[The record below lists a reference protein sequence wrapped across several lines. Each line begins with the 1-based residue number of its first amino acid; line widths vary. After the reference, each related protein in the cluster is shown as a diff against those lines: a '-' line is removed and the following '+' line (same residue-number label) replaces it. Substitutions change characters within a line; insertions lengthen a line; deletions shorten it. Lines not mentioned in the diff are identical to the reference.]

1 MYKELGLSEA
11 DGVLAAYNA
20 VCELVEETE
29 RLQAAC
35 AAKEA
40 ELAELRGQTAEL
52 FGARLEAEGM
62 GEEAVTAAK
71 AMWQSDPQSVA
82 MATLGCDFA
91 EAANP
96 YGCNQYG
103 HGFKEPHGA
112 AGGRGQK
119 TFDFFSETQKEV
131 NKDRRKAQRAYDS
144 ATKDT
149 EKALERVKE
158 TAEAVERF
166 ANSPDD
172 KTKSMDELIS
182 EADKLKEANKQAIK
196 DAKAARRRQLEA
208 AREAGKKVKPAFN
221 GNKNGNIDDE
231 LYDEFKD
238 VFDDD
243 DVKSSRTLEEL
254 LEEEDIVNAANP
266 YGCNQYGHEWRGK
279 HGEGWKPSGRGG
291 NEKRGE
297 TAEERTKRVVVGSI
311 KEAKQVLEELNK
323 TIGKPPYD
331 ISDPRARAKI
341 NLEHELTR
349 TQERDTEEAA
359 ERLKKVTEG
368 AQEALK
374 QGEKKEVS
382 LSDTEADDLV
392 GDLFEIAM
400 EEGGYEKLYDAP
412 KEKLKAV
419 IKKELMKSGSRDMF
433 GNYDTGEDGN
443 PAKYRWWRKNVKRI
457 VDSI

>member
-1 MYKELGLSEA
+1 MYKELNISEVE
-11 DGVLAAYNA
+11 GVWAAYLA
-20 VCELVEETE
+20 ICDLKEETE
-29 RLQAAC
+29 RLKAAC
-35 AAKEA
+35 AAREA
-40 ELAELRGQTAEL
+40 ELAGLRAQTAEL
-52 FGARLEAEGM
+52 FGTRLEAEGM
-62 GEEAVTAAK
+62 GDEAVTSAK
-71 AMWQSDPQSVA
+71 AMWQSDPQSAAQAV
-82 MATLGCDFA
+82 LGCDIA

-119 TFDFFSETQKEV
+119 TFDFFGETQKEV

-158 TAEAVERF
+158 TAEAVESF

-172 KTKSMDELIS
+172 KTKSMDDLIS

-221 GNKNGNIDDE
+221 GNKNGNIDDD

-254 LEEEDIVNAANP
+254 LEEEEIVKSSHYDGYEIDEEVDAANP
-266 YGCNQYGHEWRGK
+266 YGCNQYGHEWKGK

-291 NEKRGE
+291 EPSKEKDGAKEKKAE
-297 TAEERTKRVVVGSI
+297 TPS
-311 KEAKQVLEELNK
+311 KEK
-323 TIGKPPYD
+323 TVK
-331 ISDPRARAKI
+331 SS
-341 NLEHELTR
+341 
-349 TQERDTEEAA
+349 
-359 ERLKKVTEG
+359 
-368 AQEALK
+368 ALK
-374 QGEKKEVS
+374 N
-382 LSDTEADDLV
+382 
-392 GDLFEIAM
+392 I
-400 EEGGYEKLYDAP
+400 Y
-412 KEKLKAV
+412 
-419 IKKELMKSGSRDMF
+419 
-433 GNYDTGEDGN
+433 N
-443 PAKYRWWRKNVKRI
+443 PAKKLLQETREAYEKFKQDNSRENAKEWERKFLEFSKKKHEFLRKRI
-457 VDSI
+457 ELNATSEEKEAVMSFFRDAENELGIQFDEVDPNRNAR